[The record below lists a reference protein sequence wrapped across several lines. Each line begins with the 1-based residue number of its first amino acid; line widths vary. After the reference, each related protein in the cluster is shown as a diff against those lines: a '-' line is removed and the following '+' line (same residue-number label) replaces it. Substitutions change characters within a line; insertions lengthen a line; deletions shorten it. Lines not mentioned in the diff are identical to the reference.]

1 MGNST
6 GLLRENLLE
15 EIRRFASV
23 ASCDSFFGRS
33 FFPLFSQSLSQLAAL
48 HPHLNPGFTSAILS
62 RFISVD

>member
-6 GLLRENLLE
+6 GLLRKNLLE
-15 EIRRFASV
+15 EIRRFASG
-23 ASCDSFFGRS
+23 ASCGSFFVRS